1 MQIKTLRA
9 KSIQEALQLI
19 RTELGPDAAVLHTR
33 EVRRGLLGR
42 MILSRRIE
50 VTASNEVNVQPP
62 LTLAAQN
69 AVASQNAREQNA
81 AQPTSSVDTL
91 MQTPAPAHAEHHRDQ
106 LREDIQAEIQELRLL
121 VEKLHRRS
129 DSPISDASHPAPVKS
144 DDPREQ
150 AFFTVFTEMRNAGLH
165 EQDARDLLDAV
176 RPDCGAADSAE
187 SIRCKVAETLAS
199 ELLISGPLEVTPGKC
214 TVAAFVGPTGV
225 GKTTTIA
232 KLAAVSRLHHKHRVG
247 LITVDTYRIAAVEQ
261 LRTYANI
268 IALPMEVVA
277 TPREMRQAIAR
288 MRDLDLV
295 LIDTAGRSPQD
306 DARLQELQSMLAE
319 AHPDE
324 TMLVLSC
331 VSSTENLQE
340 ASRRFAEVGV
350 NRLVLTK
357 LDEAVQLGAVL
368 PALRGCQLP
377 VSYLTDGQNVP
388 DDIQEAEA
396 RFLADAVL
404 GESFSTTQRSNAA

>member
-1 MQIKTLRA
+1 MQIKTFRA

-62 LTLAAQN
+62 LALAAQN
-69 AVASQNAREQNA
+69 AVASENAREQNA
-81 AQPTSSVDTL
+81 AQPTSSVDTT
-91 MQTPAPAHAEHHRDQ
+91 MRTPSHAHAEHHRDQ

-129 DSPISDASHPAPVKS
+129 GSRTSDASHPAPVKS
-144 DDPREQ
+144 DDPQEQ
-150 AFFTVFTEMRNAGLH
+150 AFFTVFTEMRDAGLH
-165 EQDARDLLDAV
+165 EHDARGLLDAV
-176 RPDCGAADSAE
+176 RPDCAATDSAE
-187 SIRCKVAETLAS
+187 SIRGKLVETLAS
-199 ELLISGPLEVTPGKC
+199 ELLISGPLEATPGKC
-214 TVAAFVGPTGV
+214 TVVAFVGPTGV

-396 RFLADAVL
+396 HFLAGAVL
-404 GESFSTTQRSNAA
+404 GESFSTAQRSNAA